1 MIKLVGTY
9 MSPFTRRVAV
19 SARILGIEF
28 EHVSLST
35 LTDAEEVRK
44 LNPIGRVP
52 VLILED
58 GTPLIDSGAILD
70 WLDQEAEMARRL
82 VPPMGIERQNVLQMV
97 AWATAAGDK
106 TVAAYYELTRRPE
119 EKIHYPT
126 VDGNVRQV
134 VEAFSMLDRV
144 PGDTWLSPRRFTQA
158 DVSAVVFFDFAT
170 RVLGDRFE
178 SSAFPRLGSLRRFLY
193 GALPVFEETA

>member
-9 MSPFTRRVAV
+9 KSPFTRRVAA
-19 SARILGIEF
+19 SARILGIQF

-35 LTDAEEVRK
+35 LTDVEEIRK
-44 LNPIGRVP
+44 HNPMGLVP
-52 VLILED
+52 VLVLED
-58 GTPLIDSGAILD
+58 GTSLIDSGAILD

-82 VPPMGIERQNVLQMV
+82 VPPMGIERRNVLQMT

-119 EKIHYPT
+119 DKIHYPT
-126 VDGNVRQV
+126 VDGNVKQV

-144 PGDTWLSPRRFTQA
+144 PGDTWLSPGRITQA
-158 DVSAVVFFDFAT
+158 DVSAVVFFDFAA

-178 SSAFPRLGSLRRFLY
+178 SGAFSRLGSLRKFLY
-193 GALPVFEETA
+193 GTLPVFEETA